1 MSSSSDG
8 VEATEL
14 ETQAEFDPKARAIA
28 FAEGL
33 AAASGLDIYVVAREE
48 GPENLVI
55 AFEGPDSRFL
65 VGRAG
70 QVLDSLQYLTQ
81 LVTGGRRFG
90 AYSGGRLRVTFDA
103 DSYRA
108 RREATLRKLAQEL
121 VEQVRATGQEAVLDP
136 LSAMERRIVH
146 QAISDEP
153 GIRTY
158 SEGEDPDRY
167 IVIAPA

>member
-1 MSSSSDG
+1 MSPSDD
-8 VEATEL
+8 AL
-14 ETQAEFDPKARAIA
+14 TQTAKERAIA

-33 AAASGLDIYVVAREE
+33 AAASGMDLVVMSREE
-48 GPENLVI
+48 GRDTLQI
-55 AFEGPDSRFL
+55 ALEGPDSRHF

-70 QVLDSLQYLTQ
+70 QVLDALQYLTQ
-81 LVTGGRRFG
+81 LSSNRRG
-90 AYSGGRLRVTFDA
+90 LPPAGRLRVIYDA

-108 RREATLRKLAQEL
+108 RREQTLRKLAQE
-121 VEQVRATGQEAVLDP
+121 VSEQVRATGQEAVLDP

-146 QAISDEP
+146 QAISEEP

-158 SEGEDPDRY
+158 SEGEEPERY